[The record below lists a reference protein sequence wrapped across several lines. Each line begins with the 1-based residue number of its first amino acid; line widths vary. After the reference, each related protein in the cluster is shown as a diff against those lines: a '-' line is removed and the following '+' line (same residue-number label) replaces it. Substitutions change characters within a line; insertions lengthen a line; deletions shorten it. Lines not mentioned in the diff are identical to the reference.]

1 MYVLFCCYT
10 GSLLLHVGFSL
21 VAVSRG
27 YSVWCAGF
35 SCCRAQAVG
44 MPTAAAAAMG
54 SAAVGSGTQ
63 AQWLH
68 RLSCHAA
75 CGISLDQDWTYIPC
89 TGKWILIHCT
99 IKEVPVKCFKGVFVK
114 ERFFSDIPK
123 LYPSCILNILGCFT
137 NFCFFLCFVLNAP
150 TVASMTKITFRIY
163 GRVSSQVP
171 ENMLKYG
178 LLVREVFLG
187 EKESLFR
194 NC

>member
-1 MYVLFCCYT
+1 MISRSHLDGFLINCTDNGWRWRRKEMYVLFCCYI

-21 VAVSRG
+21 VAVSRS

-114 ERFFSDIPK
+114 ERFFSDIPR
-123 LYPSCILNILGCFT
+123 SCIQVVSWIYLACFT
-137 NFCFFLCFVLNAP
+137 NFCFSMLCP
-150 TVASMTKITFRIY
+150 
-163 GRVSSQVP
+163 
-171 ENMLKYG
+171 
-178 LLVREVFLG
+178 
-187 EKESLFR
+187 
-194 NC
+194 